1 MESKALMASA
11 VTAVVVLV
19 ATSFVKD
26 YMDTKGEGDHSN
38 TAKIVREVIRD
49 ELKMANGDSYGKKL
63 SEISDN
69 QIKIMTRLDTYE
81 QTLRALSDD

>member
-1 MESKALMASA
+1 
-11 VTAVVVLV
+11 
-19 ATSFVKD
+19 
-26 YMDTKGEGDHSN
+26 
-38 TAKIVREVIRD
+38 
-49 ELKMANGDSYGKKL
+49 MANGDSYGKKL